1 MATGFDNSTVQHAQ
15 QELTSEDKKYAAE
28 NLNETDE
35 TRRNAVAEIKH
46 WIEESDDL
54 PVQNGDFLILRFLRT
69 CKFDVEQTKDRIRNY
84 YQQQSDLSEWYTNK
98 DPFRPE
104 MQELLD
110 LGIFVPLRKP
120 DSQGRIVFLI
130 RPTLNDPNVHEI
142 PNIIKICL
150 LTVETAMKYYPAGSI
165 YGVAFYIDG
174 SNPTVRHIL
183 QFSPFVLKNIAHLW
197 QKCYPMRC
205 QKIVF
210 FNISKILNV
219 LIRTFRFFLTEK
231 LKNRLYVYSNQKCF
245 EDIPSDT
252 LPIEYDGTNGTMQEL
267 IEYWKKLIEK
277 NCDWIM
283 KDEHGQSNEIVEPI
297 KEDFQQ
303 THL

>member
-54 PVQNGDFLILRFLRT
+54 SVQNGDFLILRFLRT

-84 YQQQSDLSEWYTNK
+84 YQQRSDLSEWYTNK

-120 DSQGRIVFLI
+120 DSQGRIVFLM

-142 PNIIKICL
+142 PNIMKICIL
-150 LTVETAMKYYPAGSI
+150 MIETAMKYYPAGSI
-165 YGVAFYIDG
+165 YGVAFYIDV
-174 SNPTVRHIL
+174 SNPSTRQIF
-183 QFSPFVLKNIAHLW
+183 QYSPFVLKNLAHLW
-197 QKCYPMRC
+197 QKCYPMRY

-210 FNISKILNV
+210 FNASSILNV
-219 LIRTFRFFLTEK
+219 LISTLRLFLTEK
-231 LKNRLYVYSNQKCF
+231 LKNRFYVYSDQKCF

-252 LPIEYDGTNGTMQEL
+252 LPIEYGGTNGTMQEL
-267 IEYWKKLIEK
+267 IEYWKRFIQKNRDWLMEEENSPSIE
-277 NCDWIM
+277 I
-283 KDEHGQSNEIVEPI
+283 EPI
-297 KEDFQQ
+297 EEDFQQ